1 MNKLLI
7 CSHGSLSKGL
17 FSSLNIIMGDVENV
31 DYLTFYENGEGAAQ
45 LEKIENYFKENKE
58 YQLIVLTDVFGGS
71 VNQEVI
77 KKAKDYDNIRI
88 VSGVNF
94 PLLLELAIR
103 LHTEITDEE
112 LKNIIE
118 QSKSQMLMVET
129 KLETEFKDDFDVI
142 VIQECAPVTYDENG
156 NPTMNW
162 ELKPYA
168 DNGEEA
174 GE

>member
-1 MNKLLI
+1 MKVKRGQIYLADL
-7 CSHGSLSKGL
+7 SQGYGSEQG
-17 FSSLNIIMGDVENV
+17 GVRP
-31 DYLTFYENGEGAAQ
+31 
-45 LEKIENYFKENKE
+45 
-58 YQLIVLTDVFGGS
+58 VLAVSYTHLFGGS

-129 KLETEFKDDFDVI
+129 KLETEFKDDFDF
-142 VIQECAPVTYDENG
+142 
-156 NPTMNW
+156 
-162 ELKPYA
+162 
-168 DNGEEA
+168 
-174 GE
+174 

>member
-58 YQLIVLTDVFGGS
+58 YQLI
-71 VNQEVI
+71 
-77 KKAKDYDNIRI
+77 
-88 VSGVNF
+88 
-94 PLLLELAIR
+94 AIR

-129 KLETEFKDDFDVI
+129 KLETEFKDDFDF
-142 VIQECAPVTYDENG
+142 
-156 NPTMNW
+156 
-162 ELKPYA
+162 
-168 DNGEEA
+168 
-174 GE
+174 

>member
-129 KLETEFKDDFDVI
+129 KLETEFKDAFD
-142 VIQECAPVTYDENG
+142 
-156 NPTMNW
+156 
-162 ELKPYA
+162 L
-168 DNGEEA
+168 
-174 GE
+174 